1 MWYMVPRPCR
11 PKLLRMSHTSLR
23 RSPHL
28 ARIDSR
34 SRSARSRRALL
45 AAIRLAA
52 QLAVMVALAG
62 CREHPEAGGP
72 EEAVQQFIDG
82 MQRVHGDIERA
93 SVAYQLLA
101 KPDRDNLVERARRAS
116 AVAGR
121 TLAPEE
127 MLAPSRFYLE
137 FQPVRWSSKDSGNY
151 SVVTAQGS
159 SPDQR
164 REIRCVKEADGWKV
178 LLDLPALPPIE
189 RRELADPATAR

>member
-1 MWYMVPRPCR
+1 V
-11 PKLLRMSHTSLR
+11 
-23 RSPHL
+23 
-28 ARIDSR
+28 
-34 SRSARSRRALL
+34 RALL
-45 AAIRLAA
+45 ALAL
-52 QLAVMVALAG
+52 LALG
-62 CREHPEAGGP
+62 CRSHPEAGGP

-93 SVAYQLLA
+93 RVAYELLS
-101 KPDRDNLVERARRAS
+101 KSDRDNLAERARRAS

-151 SVVTAQGS
+151 SVVTAQGP

-178 LLDLPALPPIE
+178 LLDLPALPPVE
-189 RRELADPATAR
+189 RRELADPAAPR

>member
-1 MWYMVPRPCR
+1 M
-11 PKLLRMSHTSLR
+11 LLLS
-23 RSPHL
+23 
-28 ARIDSR
+28 
-34 SRSARSRRALL
+34 
-45 AAIRLAA
+45 
-52 QLAVMVALAG
+52 G
-62 CREHPEAGGP
+62 CRDHPEAGGP

-93 SVAYQLLA
+93 SAAYRLLA
-101 KPDRDNLVERARRAS
+101 KADRDNLAERARRAS

-151 SVVTAQGS
+151 SLVTAQGS
-159 SPDQR
+159 SADQR

-189 RRELADPATAR
+189 RRELADPAAAR

>member
-1 MWYMVPRPCR
+1 MWYMVPRPHR
-11 PKLLRMSHTSLR
+11 PKLLRMSHTSR
-23 RSPHL
+23 QRSPID
-28 ARIDSR
+28 RSDSR
-34 SRSARSRRALL
+34 SVCSRRVLL
-45 AAIRLAA
+45 AAVRCAA
-52 QLAVMVALAG
+52 LLLVLPG
-62 CREHPEAGGP
+62 CRERPETGGP

-93 SVAYQLLA
+93 SAAYQLLA
-101 KPDRDNLVERARRAS
+101 KSDRDNLAERARRAS

-137 FQPVRWSSKDSGNY
+137 FQPVRWSSKGSGNY

-159 SPDQR
+159 SADQR

-189 RRELADPATAR
+189 RRELADPAAQR